1 MKIYWLGFI
10 LLAAVAL
17 AGAQGKKEYR
27 YAVSYVSASVVYI
40 DAGREQ
46 RIAIGDTLRILRSG
60 KIIGSVTVS
69 AVSIHSC
76 AAQPQ
81 SPQQVFAIGDSAA
94 IEKNI
99 PIEKTQPSTSAIK
112 DSASAPHSAA
122 QSRGAV
128 VVPSGSDNIVSGRF
142 GLQYSGI
149 SAEDSRFNYSQPSAL
164 FRLDVA
170 NVYGTGT
177 AFSMYSRNYY
187 DLSDAYNRYGETS
200 RLKNRVYE
208 LSLQRDLPDGAYGY
222 GLGRMT
228 SRFVGGLGTFD
239 GAQFYVR
246 QNNITAGII
255 YGAKVGD
262 RAMEV
267 DGDDRKGALFVNYRS
282 GTDFLHQYD
291 GTIAYARQ
299 LYEGALDR
307 EFIYI
312 QNSLML
318 GSALSM
324 YESTEMELN
333 DITHGV
339 RTPAL
344 SLSNT
349 FLSVSYYPLQWFS
362 ANVGYDATRSVYLF
376 ETMKE
381 FPDTLFDK
389 NIMQGFRAGTN
400 FRLPY
405 FMSVSLNG
413 SYRTKKGDE
422 RNSYKLDATFRMSD
436 IAGSDVSA
444 GLRYSDIVGVYT
456 NGSNWTLDLDRTFF
470 RTLSLSMRYDYY
482 AYPISALSQSYI
494 TQTLTANI
502 NYRISRAL
510 YSSRSV
516 DRVIDATMNSYRM
529 YGEIGIRF

>member
-1 MKIYWLGFI
+1 MKIIVLGAI
-10 LLAAVAL
+10 LLAAAST

-27 YAVSYVSASVVYI
+27 YAVSYVSASVVYV

-46 RIAIGDTLRILRSG
+46 HIAIGDTLRITRSG
-60 KIIGSVTVS
+60 KILGAATVT
-69 AVSIHSC
+69 AVSVHSC

-81 SPQQVFAIGDSAA
+81 TQQQAFAVGDSAL
-94 IEKNI
+94 IVKPI
-99 PIEKTQPSTSAIK
+99 PVERPHAAVIAAK
-112 DSASAPHSAA
+112 DSASAANIAPEP
-122 QSRGAV
+122 RGAV
-128 VVPSGSDNIVSGRF
+128 ATPSRTENIVSGRF
-142 GLQYSGI
+142 GLQYAGVI
-149 SAEDSRFNYSQPSAL
+149 AEDSRFNYSQPSAL
-164 FRLDVA
+164 FRLDIA

-177 AFSMYSRNYY
+177 AFTMYSRNYY
-187 DLSDAYNRYGETS
+187 DLSDNYNRYGETS

-208 LSLQRDLPDGAYGY
+208 LSLQQDLPDGAFGY

-228 SRFVGGLGTFD
+228 SHFVGGLGTFD
-239 GAQFYVR
+239 GAQVYVR

-262 RAMEV
+262 RVMEV
-267 DGDDRKGALFVNYRS
+267 DGDDRKGALFVNYKS
-282 GTDFLHQYD
+282 GSDFLHQYD

-299 LYEGALDR
+299 LYEGKLDR
-307 EFIYI
+307 EFVYL

-324 YESTEMELN
+324 YESSEMELN
-333 DITHGV
+333 DISNGV

-349 FLSVSYYPLQWFS
+349 FLSVSYYPGQWFS
-362 ANVGYDATRSVYLF
+362 ANLGYDATRSVYLF

-405 FMSVSLNG
+405 FMSLSLNG

-444 GLRYSDIVGVYT
+444 GLRYSDIAGVYT
-456 NGSNWTLDLDRTFF
+456 NGKNWTLDLDRTFF
-470 RTLSLSMRYDYY
+470 RTLSVSMRYDYY
-482 AYPISALSQSYI
+482 AYSITALSQSYI
-494 TQTLTANI
+494 TQTITANL

-510 YSSRSV
+510 YSSLSV